1 MLYASACTKTSPV
14 KRRKKAR
21 IACHRTMSRRNKL
34 IIIAAVVALTVIAAA
49 LCCLRARPS
58 LPEKYQ
64 QATQTTTEKTKEVR
78 QNADAVKKAQQT
90 NDKEITRRVQE
101 ARNTVPDDL
110 DTLIDLANSII
121 SESAR
126 GKPCARDSNKNKR

>member
-1 MLYASACTKTSPV
+1 MLYASACIKTSPA

-21 IACHRTMSRRNKL
+21 IACHRTMNRRTKL

-49 LCCLRARPS
+49 FYCLRTKPS

-64 QATQTTTEKTKEVR
+64 QATQTTVEQTKEVR
-78 QNADAVKKAQQT
+78 QNAADIRQKQQT

-101 ARNTVPDDL
+101 ARDTVPDDI
-110 DTLIDLANSII
+110 DSLIDLANSII

>member
-1 MLYASACTKTSPV
+1 
-14 KRRKKAR
+14 
-21 IACHRTMSRRNKL
+21 MSRKNKQITIAAVVL
-34 IIIAAVVALTVIAAA
+34 IIIATAA
-49 LCCLRARPS
+49 LYCLRARPS

-101 ARNTVPDDL
+101 ARDTVPDDI
-110 DTLIDLANSII
+110 DSLIDLANSII
-121 SESAR
+121 
-126 GKPCARDSNKNKR
+126 RDSNKNK

>member
-1 MLYASACTKTSPV
+1 MLYASVCTKTSPV

-21 IACHRTMSRRNKL
+21 IPCRRTMDRKTKL
-34 IIIAAVVALTVIAAA
+34 IIIAAVVTLTVIAAA
-49 LCCLRARPS
+49 LYCLRAKPS

-78 QNADAVKKAQQT
+78 QNAADIRKKQQA
-90 NDKEITRRVQE
+90 NDQEITRRVQE

-121 SESAR
+121 
-126 GKPCARDSNKNKR
+126 CDSNKNK

>member
-1 MLYASACTKTSPV
+1 
-14 KRRKKAR
+14 
-21 IACHRTMSRRNKL
+21 MSHRNKL
-34 IIIAAVVALTVIAAA
+34 ILIAAVVLIIIATAA
-49 LCCLRARPS
+49 LYCLRTRPS

-101 ARNTVPDDL
+101 ARDTVPDDI
-110 DTLIDLANSII
+110 DSLIDLANSLI
-121 SESAR
+121 
-126 GKPCARDSNKNKR
+126 RDSNKNKR

>member
-1 MLYASACTKTSPV
+1 
-14 KRRKKAR
+14 
-21 IACHRTMSRRNKL
+21 MSRKNKL
-34 IIIAAVVALTVIAAA
+34 IIIATVVLIIIIATAA
-49 LCCLRARPS
+49 LYCLRARPS

-64 QATQTTTEKTKEVR
+64 QAIQTTVEHTKEVR
-78 QNADAVKKAQQT
+78 QNAADIRKKQQT
-90 NDKEITRRVQE
+90 NDQEITRRVQE

-126 GKPCARDSNKNKR
+126 GKPCARDSNKNK

>member
-1 MLYASACTKTSPV
+1 MN
-14 KRRKKAR
+14 RR
-21 IACHRTMSRRNKL
+21 TKL

-49 LCCLRARPS
+49 FYCLRTKPS

-64 QATQTTTEKTKEVR
+64 QATQTTTQKTKEVR
-78 QNADAVKKAQQT
+78 QNADAVKKAQQI

-101 ARNTVPDDL
+101 ARDTIPDDL
-110 DTLIDLANSII
+110 DILIDLANSII

>member
-1 MLYASACTKTSPV
+1 
-14 KRRKKAR
+14 
-21 IACHRTMSRRNKL
+21 MSRKTKL
-34 IIIAAVVALTVIAAA
+34 IIIAAVVLIIIATAA
-49 LCCLRARPS
+49 LYCLRARPS

-78 QNADAVKKAQQT
+78 QNAADIRQKQQT

-101 ARNTVPDDL
+101 ARDTVPDDI
-110 DTLIDLANSII
+110 DSLIDLANSII

>member
-1 MLYASACTKTSPV
+1 MDRKT
-14 KRRKKAR
+14 
-21 IACHRTMSRRNKL
+21 KL
-34 IIIAAVVALTVIAAA
+34 IIIAAVVTLTVIAAA
-49 LCCLRARPS
+49 LYCLRAKPS

-78 QNADAVKKAQQT
+78 QNAADIRKKQQA
-90 NDKEITRRVQE
+90 NDQEITRRVQE

-121 SESAR
+121 
-126 GKPCARDSNKNKR
+126 CDSNKNK

>member
-1 MLYASACTKTSPV
+1 
-14 KRRKKAR
+14 
-21 IACHRTMSRRNKL
+21 MSRRTKL

-49 LCCLRARPS
+49 FYCLRAKPS

-101 ARNTVPDDL
+101 ARDTVPDDI
-110 DTLIDLANSII
+110 DSLIDLANSLI
-121 SESAR
+121 
-126 GKPCARDSNKNKR
+126 RDSNKNKR

>member
-1 MLYASACTKTSPV
+1 MLYASACTKTSQA

-21 IACHRTMSRRNKL
+21 IPCRRTMDRKTKL
-34 IIIAAVVALTVIAAA
+34 IIIAAVVTLTAIAAA
-49 LCCLRARPS
+49 LYCLHAKPS

-78 QNADAVKKAQQT
+78 QNAADIRQKQQT

-101 ARNTVPDDL
+101 ARDTVPDDI
-110 DTLIDLANSII
+110 DSLIDLANSII
-121 SESAR
+121 
-126 GKPCARDSNKNKR
+126 RDSNKNKR